1 MVCVLH
7 CEIPGGNK
15 DIDWTLLK
23 ILGFFFLFY
32 RIIKKNLKVR
42 D

>member
-23 ILGFFFLFY
+23 ILGFFFFIESL
-32 RIIKKNLKVR
+32 KKT
-42 D
+42 